1 MRIRTVLSILAL
13 CSSSSALAT
22 TGLTQIGSISCTYG
36 QCGDAMGAR
45 FKNAGRYLYVE
56 VAGTG
61 LNVFDIRNPGSPV
74 LLTTATS
81 LKQGGDVI
89 ESGRYLYL
97 VSGGGIQVA
106 DAKDPTAPILVGQ
119 VTFPS
124 PSATLSAISGKYVYA
139 GLNVVDVSDPTAP
152 IVVGSLPVSGPGT
165 PNGIAISGTN
175 AYVTDDSGR
184 VHILDISDPKAATEM
199 GYLDLGEPAYDIAI
213 SGTYAYVVTHGWYC
227 DDEGCT
233 RIPGH
238 LQVLDIS
245 GPSCARLVTSIGRP
259 KGAEGIVVSGGYA
272 YLSEKSCTFYTYQ
285 DELTVVDISN
295 PSAPFD
301 VAYTGNTGNSLSAAF
316 GYGIQGVAVIGNT
329 AFVTTPW
336 NLFVYNAYTS
346 SQQLQ
351 CQ

>member
-1 MRIRTVLSILAL
+1 MRLRTALSILAL

-22 TGLTQIGSISCTYG
+22 TQLTQIASTSCTYG

-56 VAGTG
+56 VGGTG
-61 LNVFDIRNPGSPV
+61 LNVFDIRNPASPV
-74 LLTTATS
+74 LLTTVAS
-81 LKQGGDVI
+81 LTAGGDVI
-89 ESGRYLYL
+89 VGGRYLYL
-97 VSGGGIQVA
+97 VSGGGIQIA
-106 DAKDPTAPILVGQ
+106 DAKDPAAPVLVGGLSFQ
-119 VTFPS
+119 SGSRTF
-124 PSATLSAISGKYVYA
+124 SAISGKYVYA
-139 GLNVVDVSDPTAP
+139 GLNVVDVSDPAAP
-152 IVVGSLPVSGPGT
+152 AVVSRLPVSGPGT
-165 PNGIAISGTN
+165 PNGIALSGTN

-184 VHILDISDPKAATEM
+184 VHILDVSEPTAATEM

-213 SGTYAYVVTHGWYC
+213 SGTYAFVVTHGDYC

-233 RIPGH
+233 RTPGH

-259 KGAEGIVVSGGYA
+259 KGTEGILISGGYA
-272 YLSEKSCTFYTYQ
+272 YLTERSCTFYSYQ

-301 VAYTGNTGNSLSAAF
+301 VAYAGNTGNSLSAAF
-316 GYGIQGVAVIGNT
+316 GYGIMGVAVSGS
-329 AFVTTPW
+329 AVFVTTPW
-336 NLFVYNAYTS
+336 NFYVYNAYKS
-346 SQQLQ
+346 GQQLQ